1 MKNFLMILLSA
12 VMISAATSCSDVAYS
27 KRGKDYSQ
35 YLSLGDALR
44 SDGRLFVDGYANNFI
59 VKLKANR
66 NSINNI
72 GYAGKTTVL
81 FVLNNKILGYD
92 YQSVASQ
99 VLPSDIL
106 RIKVLNGSEAIMA
119 YGDQGSGG
127 VVEVVTKDTSAK

>member
-1 MKNFLMILLSA
+1 MKNFLTVLLSA
-12 VMISAATSCSDVAYS
+12 FVLAATTSCSDVTYS
-27 KRGKDYSQ
+27 KRAKDYSQ

-44 SDGRLFVDGYANNFI
+44 SDGRLFVDGYGNNFT

-72 GYAGKTTVL
+72 NYTGRSTVL
-81 FVLNNKILGYD
+81 YVLNNKILGYD

-99 VLPSDIL
+99 VLPKDIEKF
-106 RIKVLNGSEAIMA
+106 RVLNGSEAIMA

-127 VVEVVTKDTSAK
+127 VVEITTKSTN